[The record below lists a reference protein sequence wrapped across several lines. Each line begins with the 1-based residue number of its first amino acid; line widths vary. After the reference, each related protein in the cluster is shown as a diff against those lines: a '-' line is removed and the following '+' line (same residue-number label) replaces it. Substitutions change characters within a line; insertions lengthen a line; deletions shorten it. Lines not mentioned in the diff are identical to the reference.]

1 MSSYKLTAE
10 AVTKTFG
17 RRLIF
22 KEINFSFQDTGIY
35 GIAGHNGSGKSTL
48 VKIITGIL
56 SPTKGTIVHQLD
68 GQKIPLEKLHDQ
80 IGFVAPYL
88 VLYDEFSAEEN
99 LRHFAN
105 IRGIDYDSKRAEYLL
120 NEFKLYDRRLDE
132 VKAYSSGMKQRL
144 KFIFAMMHSPKL
156 LVLDE
161 PTSNLDNLGK
171 ETVYRLIKSEAA
183 SSVVLIASNE
193 ESDLALC
200 QEVIQLEKYKNNKE
214 VLNLRQ

>member
-1 MSSYKLTAE
+1 MSDYKLTAE
-10 AVTKTFG
+10 AVGKTFG

-22 KEINFSFQDTGIY
+22 KDVNFSFENQGTF

-56 SPTKGTIVHQLD
+56 GPSKGAISHIKD
-68 GQKIPLEKLHDQ
+68 GKKIPVEKLHDSL
-80 IGFVAPYL
+80 GFVAPYL

-105 IRGIDYDSKRAEYLL
+105 IRGIEYDKERIDYLFNAFL
-120 NEFKLYDRRLDE
+120 LYDRRLDE

-144 KFIFAMMHSPKL
+144 KYIFAMMHKPDL

-161 PTSNLDNLGK
+161 PTSNLDSAGK
-171 ETVYRLIKSEAA
+171 DTVYKLIESE
-183 SSVVLIASNE
+183 SSSTVVLIASNE

-200 QEVIQLEKYKNNKE
+200 RSVLQLENYKNNSK
-214 VLNLRQ
+214 

>member
-1 MSSYKLTAE
+1 MSDYKLTAE
-10 AVTKTFG
+10 AVGKTFG

-22 KEINFSFQDTGIY
+22 KDVNFSFENQGTF

-56 SPTKGTIVHQLD
+56 GPSKGAISHLN
-68 GQKIPLEKLHDQ
+68 GGNKIPVEKLHDY

-105 IRGIDYDSKRAEYLL
+105 IRGIEYNKERIDHLFNAFL
-120 NEFKLYDRRLDE
+120 LYDRRLDE

-144 KFIFAMMHSPKL
+144 KFIFALMHNPKL

-161 PTSNLDNLGK
+161 PTSNLDSAGK
-171 ETVYRLIKSEAA
+171 DTVYKLIEAESA
-183 SSVVLIASNE
+183 SAVILIASNE
-193 ESDLALC
+193 VSDLALC
-200 QEVIQLEKYKNNKE
+200 KSVLQLENYKNNSK
-214 VLNLRQ
+214 

>member
-1 MSSYKLTAE
+1 MSDYQLTAE
-10 AVTKTFG
+10 AVGKTFG

-22 KEINFSFQDTGIY
+22 KDVNFSFENQGTF

-56 SPTKGTIVHQLD
+56 GPSKGTISHLN
-68 GQKIPLEKLHDQ
+68 GGSKIPVEKLHDY

-105 IRGIDYDSKRAEYLL
+105 IRGVEYNKERIDYLFNAFL
-120 NEFKLYDRRLDE
+120 LYDRRLDE

-144 KFIFAMMHSPKL
+144 KYIFALMHSPKL

-161 PTSNLDNLGK
+161 PTSNLDSAGK
-171 ETVYRLIKSEAA
+171 DTVYKLIEAESA
-183 SSVVLIASNE
+183 SAVVLIASNE

-200 QEVIQLEKYKNNKE
+200 KSVLQLENYKNNSK
-214 VLNLRQ
+214 

>member
-1 MSSYKLTAE
+1 MSDYRLTAE
-10 AVTKTFG
+10 AVGKTFG

-22 KEINFSFQDTGIY
+22 KDVNFSFENNGIH

-56 SPTKGTIVHQLD
+56 GPSKGAISHTN
-68 GQKIPLEKLHDQ
+68 GGKKIPVEKLHDF

-105 IRGIDYDSKRAEYLL
+105 IRGIQYDKERIDHLFNAFL
-120 NEFKLYDRRLDE
+120 LYDRRLDE
-132 VKAYSSGMKQRL
+132 VKTYSSGMKQRL
-144 KFIFAMMHSPKL
+144 KYIFAMMHRPKL

-161 PTSNLDNLGK
+161 PTSNLDSAGK
-171 ETVYRLIKSEAA
+171 DTVYRLIEAESA
-183 SSVVLIASNE
+183 TSVVLIASNE
-193 ESDLALC
+193 GSDLALC
-200 QEVIQLEKYKNNKE
+200 RSVLQLENYKNNS
-214 VLNLRQ
+214 N

>member
-1 MSSYKLTAE
+1 MSDYRLTAE
-10 AVTKTFG
+10 AVGKTFG

-22 KEINFSFQDTGIY
+22 KDVNFSFEKQGTF

-56 SPTKGTIVHQLD
+56 GPSKGTISHLSD
-68 GQKIPLEKLHDQ
+68 GNKIPVEKLHDY

-99 LRHFAN
+99 LRHFAK
-105 IRGIDYDSKRAEYLL
+105 IRGIEYNKERIDYLFNAFL
-120 NEFKLYDRRLDE
+120 LYDRRLDE

-144 KFIFAMMHSPKL
+144 KFIFALMHSPKL

-161 PTSNLDNLGK
+161 PTSNLDSAGK
-171 ETVYRLIKSEAA
+171 DTVYRLIEAE
-183 SSVVLIASNE
+183 SSSTVVLIASNE

-200 QEVIQLEKYKNNKE
+200 KSVLQLENYKNNSK
-214 VLNLRQ
+214 

>member
-1 MSSYKLTAE
+1 MSDYKLTAE
-10 AVTKTFG
+10 AVGKTFG

-22 KEINFSFQDTGIY
+22 KDVNFSFENQGTF

-56 SPTKGTIVHQLD
+56 GPSKGTISHLNGD
-68 GQKIPLEKLHDQ
+68 SKIPIEKLHDY

-105 IRGIDYDSKRAEYLL
+105 IRGIEYNKERIDYLFNAFL
-120 NEFKLYDRRLDE
+120 LYDRRQDE

-144 KFIFAMMHSPKL
+144 KYIFALMHSPKL

-161 PTSNLDNLGK
+161 PTSNLDSAGK
-171 ETVYRLIKSEAA
+171 DTVYRLIEAESTSA
-183 SSVVLIASNE
+183 VVLIASNE

-200 QEVIQLEKYKNNKE
+200 RSVLQLENYKNNSK
-214 VLNLRQ
+214 

>member
-1 MSSYKLTAE
+1 MSDYQLTAE
-10 AVTKTFG
+10 AVGKTFG

-22 KEINFSFQDTGIY
+22 KDVNFSFENQGTF

-56 SPTKGTIVHQLD
+56 GPSKGAISHLNE
-68 GQKIPLEKLHDQ
+68 GHKIPVEKLHDY

-99 LRHFAN
+99 LRHFAS
-105 IRGIDYDSKRAEYLL
+105 IRGIEYNKEKIDYLFNAFL
-120 NEFKLYDRRLDE
+120 LYDRRQDE

-144 KFIFAMMHSPKL
+144 KYIFAMMHSPKL

-161 PTSNLDNLGK
+161 PTSNLDSAGK
-171 ETVYRLIKSEAA
+171 DTVYRIIEAESKSA
-183 SSVVLIASNE
+183 VVLIASNE
-193 ESDLALC
+193 ESDLRLC
-200 QEVIQLEKYKNNKE
+200 KSVLQLENYKNNSK
-214 VLNLRQ
+214 